1 MVRTKRTRGTGMSDL
16 NPNRLTTTLNVNGL
30 ITPAKRQRFTR
41 RIILETNGYLMSFK
55 GITQLQRAP
64 VHPAVPAPQPPAPG
78 KSSFGS
84 ILVGLPEPP
93 AVAAVMGRKTPVSG
107 RR

>member
-64 VHPAVPAPQPPAPG
+64 VLHFRVL
-78 KSSFGS
+78 KS
-84 ILVGLPEPP
+84 V
-93 AVAAVMGRKTPVSG
+93 V
-107 RR
+107 